1 MDDADFDR
9 ALVTAAFALA
19 GTDGWRSVSVAAAA
33 RHADLPLDQ
42 ARARFPTRDAILMR
56 FGRLADQFALHG
68 AATEG
73 PVRDRLFDIVM
84 RRFDALQ
91 LHRAGIRAVLRDLP
105 AHPGLALGLGLATQA
120 SMAWMLEAAGIAATG
135 LRGLLRTQGLTAIWL
150 YTLRAWDRDDSADLS
165 GTMAALDR
173 ALSRAEQFGD
183 MLEPAPMQAK
193 PKPFPEDPAHEPPPP
208 PEGAV
213 TI

>member
-19 GTDGWRSVSVAAAA
+19 GTDGWRSVSVA
-33 RHADLPLDQ
+33 RRSPPCRPCPLDQ

-135 LRGLLRTQGLTAIWL
+135 LRGLLRTQGPHRHLALHPARLGPGRQRRSVRHHGGAGVVPCRARSSSATCL
-150 YTLRAWDRDDSADLS
+150 SLRPCR
-165 GTMAALDR
+165 
-173 ALSRAEQFGD
+173 LSRSR
-183 MLEPAPMQAK
+183 
-193 PKPFPEDPAHEPPPP
+193 FPRIRRMSRRHRQR
-208 PEGAV
+208 GL
-213 TI
+213 